1 MKKKIKTALIS
12 VSDKSKLDII
22 LKTLNRFKVKIISS
36 GGTYKKIKNLG
47 YGCVE
52 ISDFTDF
59 PEILDGRVKTLN
71 PKIHAGI
78 LNMRN
83 KSHNKIMNKFKFEN
97 IDLVIVNFYPFEKML
112 KYSSNHKKILDNI
125 DIGGPTLVR
134 SAAKNYENVT
144 IISSTKR
151 YGELVNELIK
161 NKGSTTINFRKKNSE
176 EAFLNT
182 SYYDASILRYFSKD
196 TFIGLPDKK
205 VIAYKKYEDLRYG
218 ENPHQIGA
226 VYHTNSD
233 LDIKQISGKK
243 LSYNNYNDLYYAL
256 LVSKSMPRNRGTV
269 IVKHANPCGI
279 SIHSNKIKSYKMAL
293 KCDPVSAYGG
303 IVSCNFKV
311 SKSLAT
317 ELNKFFLEII
327 VANGFDKQA
336 INILK
341 RKKNLVIIDSSQ
353 LRLKNVLDLKSNF
366 NSLLIQNNDIKPLS
380 KKNFMV
386 VSKVKPSKEIFE
398 NLIFAFNACKF
409 VKSNAIVISKD
420 FSTIGI
426 GSGQSSRIDS
436 CDIAINKM
444 RKFYGEINNSKI
456 YAASDAFF
464 PFVDG
469 IEKLVQ
475 AGVTAIIQPYG
486 SIRDREIIK
495 FANKAGI
502 VLIFSKTRHFKH

>member
-1 MKKKIKTALIS
+1 
-12 VSDKSKLDII
+12 
-22 LKTLNRFKVKIISS
+22 
-36 GGTYKKIKNLG
+36 
-47 YGCVE
+47 
-52 ISDFTDF
+52 
-59 PEILDGRVKTLN
+59 
-71 PKIHAGI
+71 
-78 LNMRN
+78 
-83 KSHNKIMNKFKFEN
+83 
-97 IDLVIVNFYPFEKML
+97 
-112 KYSSNHKKILDNI
+112 
-125 DIGGPTLVR
+125 
-134 SAAKNYENVT
+134 
-144 IISSTKR
+144 
-151 YGELVNELIK
+151 
-161 NKGSTTINFRKKNSE
+161 
-176 EAFLNT
+176 
-182 SYYDASILRYFSKD
+182 
-196 TFIGLPDKK
+196 
-205 VIAYKKYEDLRYG
+205 
-218 ENPHQIGA
+218 
-226 VYHTNSD
+226 
-233 LDIKQISGKK
+233 
-243 LSYNNYNDLYYAL
+243 
-256 LVSKSMPRNRGTV
+256 MPRNRGTV